1 LCGIEAVLQGVVSMV
16 LRRIFKGTVI
26 GLIVLGVLWLGTC
39 ALMPSGIPA
48 ELRAKIQAS
57 LKNAKVVEII
67 PCEQPGLNDH
77 ETGMRV
83 PLHVFEDKA
92 VVLDS
97 ARQQE
102 LRSILARRRFFQGG
116 AHLRCFDPHYL
127 IRSTLENGERTEM
140 QLCFDCS
147 NFSVNESIF
156 VIPPAW
162 EWSLKP
168 FIRDLGFTEHLD

>member
-1 LCGIEAVLQGVVSMV
+1 MV

-26 GLIVLGVLWLGTC
+26 GLIALGVLWLGTC

-48 ELRAKIQAS
+48 ELRNEIQTS
-57 LKNAKVVEII
+57 LKNARVVAII
-67 PCEQPGLNDH
+67 PCEQPPVVDR
-77 ETGMRV
+77 ETGKWV
-83 PLHVFEDKA
+83 PVSVFEDRA

-97 ARQQE
+97 ARQEE
-102 LRSILARRRFFQGG
+102 LRSILARKWFFQGRTKT
-116 AHLRCFDPHYL
+116 RCFIPHYL
-127 IRSTLENGERTEM
+127 IRASLEHGERMEM

-147 NFSVNESIF
+147 NFSMNGSIF

-162 EWSLKP
+162 GWSLKP